1 MQYTTFGNSDLRVSR
16 IGLGCYGMSGAYG
29 PADDT
34 ESIATIH
41 RAIELGVN
49 LLDTSASYGQGHNH
63 ELIGKAIKG
72 RRHEVVI
79 HSKTGTIR
87 DPKRGSIAEG
97 SGTPA
102 RLKKVCEESLTRLGI
117 ETLDVFCMSRTDP
130 SVPIEDSVGAMA
142 QLITEGKTRTISLS
156 ESATG
161 TVRRGF
167 EAHPLAALQFEYSL
181 WSRDPEQEGQIE
193 ACRELGMALMAYS
206 PLGYGFL
213 TGAYRRPDDVPDSR
227 RRFPRFQAENFAH
240 NAALVV
246 RIGEI
251 AAEKDAT
258 AAQIALAWLLAQG
271 TDIIP
276 IPGSKS
282 RAHLEENLAATEI
295 ELGPDDLARLDAAFP
310 ADAAAGTRY
319 PEAGMARVNQ

>member
-87 DPKRGSIAEG
+87 DPERGSIAEG
-97 SGTPA
+97 SGTPE
-102 RLKKVCEESLTRLGI
+102 RLKKVCEGSLARLGI

-142 QLITEGKTRTISLS
+142 ELITEGKTRYISLS
-156 ESATG
+156 ESAAE

-167 EAHPLAALQFEYSL
+167 EAHPLAALQYEYSL
-181 WSRDPEQEGQIE
+181 WSRDPEQGQLK

-213 TGAYRRPDDVPDSR
+213 TGAFRRPDDVPQSR
-227 RRFPRFQAENFAH
+227 RRFPRFKAENFAH
-240 NAALVV
+240 NAALVA

-251 AAEKDAT
+251 AAETGAT

-295 ELGPDDLARLDAAFP
+295 ELGPDDLARLNAAFP

-319 PEAGMARVNQ
+319 PEAGMERVNQ

>member
-1 MQYTTFGNSDLRVSR
+1 
-16 IGLGCYGMSGAYG
+16 MSGAYG

-41 RAIELGVN
+41 RAIEFGVN

-63 ELIGKAIKG
+63 QLIGKAIRG

-87 DPKRGSIAEG
+87 HPERGSIAEG

-102 RLKKVCEESLTRLGI
+102 RLKKVCEESLQRLGI

-142 QLITEGKTRTISLS
+142 QLITEGKTHTISLS

-181 WSRDPEQEGQIE
+181 WSRDPEQGQIE

-240 NAALVV
+240 NAALVA
-246 RIGEI
+246 RISEI
-251 AAEKDAT
+251 AAEKGAT
-258 AAQIALAWLLAQG
+258 AAQIAIAWLLAQG

-295 ELGPDDLARLDAAFP
+295 ELGPDDLARLDASFP

-319 PEAGMARVNQ
+319 PEAGMERVNQ